1 MSMLVLRV
9 KTRYGYGHS
18 FVICMTSNVSGY
30 IWPLIE
36 IISLSPV
43 IIGIDEFY
51 RKI

>member
-1 MSMLVLRV
+1 MSVLVLRV
-9 KTRYGYGHS
+9 KTRYGHS
-18 FVICMTSNVSGY
+18 FVICMISNVSGY